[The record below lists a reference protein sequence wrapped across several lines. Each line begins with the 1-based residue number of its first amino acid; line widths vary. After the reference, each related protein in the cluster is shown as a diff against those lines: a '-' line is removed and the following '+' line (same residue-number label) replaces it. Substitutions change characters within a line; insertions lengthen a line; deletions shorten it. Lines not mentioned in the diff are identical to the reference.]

1 MTLWPAIIHPF
12 GTEILY
18 DPTITIIRN
27 KNFNPSAKPNCTV
40 PGVIL
45 AYYDDSDCYEI
56 VGPLTALKGFSQKIP
71 RQAVEISNAA
81 QDKGFKKKYK
91 TYVRKTYDEI
101 PLNSRIMFDPFYDN
115 NILNLE
121 VNMPNPLVYGIIK
134 DYNAKTKFYT
144 ICILI
149 SNTIIEVSRD
159 AIVVDGDDYEYVLK
173 QKSVLPIMITIAVIL
188 QILLILVYILGK

>member
-1 MTLWPAIIHPF
+1 
-12 GTEILY
+12 
-18 DPTITIIRN
+18 
-27 KNFNPSAKPNCTV
+27 
-40 PGVIL
+40 
-45 AYYDDSDCYEI
+45 
-56 VGPLTALKGFSQKIP
+56 
-71 RQAVEISNAA
+71 
-81 QDKGFKKKYK
+81 
-91 TYVRKTYDEI
+91 VRKTYDEI